1 MQGFRATTRRSLLAD
16 SKDQGVAAVVKPS
29 IAGVWAAQRSELNWD
44 WIILSDQERIARLK
58 PFGVTWLLL
67 PSNAATNFPCPFQN
81 AVAKVC
87 RMQD

>member
-29 IAGVWAAQRSELNWD
+29 IAGVWAAQRNAQLGLD
-44 WIILSDQERIARLK
+44 DLSDQERIARLK

-67 PSNAATNFPCPFQN
+67 PSSAATSFPCPFQN

-87 RMQD
+87 RMQY